1 MSARDRGAAAQCAV
15 GRRAPTSRIAG
26 KSRYFGGGTCR
37 ALRRCM
43 ASILP
48 DNSIAPEDL
57 RADRLEHLW
66 EQDRDDKGLVQI
78 IDLELEDLD
87 EWNEIDDRDGR
98 DADDEE
104 WLSAA

>member
-1 MSARDRGAAAQCAV
+1 
-15 GRRAPTSRIAG
+15 
-26 KSRYFGGGTCR
+26 
-37 ALRRCM
+37 M

-48 DNSIAPEDL
+48 DSSISPEDV

-87 EWNEIDDRDGR
+87 ELNEIDDRDGR
-98 DADDEE
+98 VDDSDDD
-104 WLSAA
+104 WLACA